1 MKTRYIWIHLAIKHI
16 LVASLLWFYLKPFAN
31 NTITAITVSNGTEVL
46 GLILTFSGLVLAGGI
61 SGYFSFSYL
70 GVNIPDISYVHLIVG
85 HLVTSLLL
93 LVIGILLFVAV
104 NCISLYTTMNEIGGS
119 LLILSGI
126 LYSALIFYDAFDLLK
141 VRNFV

>member
-16 LVASLLWFYLKPFAN
+16 LVASLLWFCFKPFVN
-31 NTITAITVSNGTEVL
+31 NTIMAITVSNGTEVL
-46 GLILTFSGLVLAGGI
+46 VLILTFSGLVLAGGI